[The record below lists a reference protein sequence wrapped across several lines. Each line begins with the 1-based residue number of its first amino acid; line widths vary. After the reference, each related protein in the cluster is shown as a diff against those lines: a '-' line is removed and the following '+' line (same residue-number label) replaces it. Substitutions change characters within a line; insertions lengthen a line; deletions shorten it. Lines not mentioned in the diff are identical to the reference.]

1 MEYYKSTC
9 TLYWNLDYCTVS
21 DDECDVAGLTLGD
34 EYNFKRAGTRF
45 YLEKEDDKYKMIAC
59 RSKVYVLFDSKEKAE
74 NSGWFV
80 RI

>member
-59 RSKVYVLFDSKEKAE
+59 RSKVYVLFDSKEEAE
-74 NSGWFV
+74 NSRWFV